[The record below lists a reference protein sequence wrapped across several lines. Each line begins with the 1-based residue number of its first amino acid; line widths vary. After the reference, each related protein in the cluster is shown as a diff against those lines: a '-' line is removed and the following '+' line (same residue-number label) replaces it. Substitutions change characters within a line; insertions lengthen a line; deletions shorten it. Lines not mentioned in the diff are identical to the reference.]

1 MRGPLREDLTR
12 ISTRSSVQDLYRIMQ
27 GPLERNLAG
36 SPQEPFMWQFT
47 LKMSQGKS
55 LRTPW
60 RGLCASLRSRNAHGH
75 LRRAIS
81 CDNLQEKCRAP
92 EVSRTFCA
100 SLRSRNALGHL
111 ARASLCENL
120 LQKKRKADDV
130 PWSTPGLN
138 SYPRCGHTVWG
149 KDQGKRTKRHL
160 FFALLL
166 LLRRDASDSMPWSGM
181 KNSHRYVWCRLCSDI
196 SFSLDSMRPLATETR
211 EPKQQMTGRWKWGQR
226 GQQSRPLLHLEQ
238 SPTLQIHQPD
248 LQM

>member
-1 MRGPLREDLTR
+1 MPGPLREALKSVPKMRESYKILRQEPPKSRPQELSYKHLYDMASPRASCEGLLER
-12 ISTRSSVQDLYRIMQ
+12 ISPGSPQDLLFRTCTRIMQ

-47 LKMSQGKS
+47 LNMSQGKS

-120 LQKKRKADDV
+120 LQKK
-130 PWSTPGLN
+130 T
-138 SYPRCGHTVWG
+138 
-149 KDQGKRTKRHL
+149 
-160 FFALLL
+160 
-166 LLRRDASDSMPWSGM
+166 
-181 KNSHRYVWCRLCSDI
+181 
-196 SFSLDSMRPLATETR
+196 
-211 EPKQQMTGRWKWGQR
+211 
-226 GQQSRPLLHLEQ
+226 QSRWRTVIYPW
-238 SPTLQIHQPD
+238 P
-248 LQM
+248 